1 MHILDCS
8 ISDERGKIFIMAYT
22 MTHILIAEKV
32 LEYANWPIDYATY
45 IVGTIAPD
53 AVHANHNY
61 SRGLKEKSHI
71 FAEGLK
77 WGEVTRENEL
87 DEWLD
92 SIKGFYKNN
101 YFKYDRDFF
110 LGYIVHVLADICSCR
125 EIYAPFY
132 KSLTQDEMEEK
143 KKQFSLESYCVNYYL
158 FREYSKSKNLVD
170 VLKGGRSYSISG
182 VYDDSVFENRIKQLF
197 DFEFKSWDIESID
210 KNSICTIENTMAL
223 IEKAPQIIKNVFIDE
238 FYSGQEELAI

>member
-1 MHILDCS
+1 
-8 ISDERGKIFIMAYT
+8 MAYT

-32 LEYANWPIDYATY
+32 LEYFNCPIDYATY

-92 SIKGFYKNN
+92 SIKKFYKNN

-110 LGYIVHVLADICSCR
+110 LGYIVHVLADICSSR

-158 FREYSKSKNLVD
+158 FREYSKSKNLMD
-170 VLKGGRSYSISG
+170 ILKEGRSFSIPS

-210 KNSICTIENTMAL
+210 KNSICTIENTMTL
-223 IEKAPQIIKNVFIDE
+223 IEKAPKIIKEIFIDD
-238 FYSGQEELAI
+238 FYNKDEELAIEA